1 MTTTQAPEKT
11 PNAFQRGVNA
21 VIDLLSSFFLPI
33 INLLVSVGILKGIR
47 TLLQVS
53 GMVTDDSTTYAIL
66 NAMADSLFYF
76 IPVFLAYTSSKR
88 FDVDTVTAVLLGCIL
103 VYPSITTI
111 MAADAPV
118 YLFGLELSKA
128 TYSSSV
134 IPILLAIYCA
144 SWVQKA
150 CYKIIPET
158 FRGLFTPPIT
168 IIVIVPLTL
177 AVFGPL
183 GTIVGGW
190 LAQGYEAVYNLS
202 PLVAGALIGAF
213 QPFLVILGLHWALFP
228 IAMNNVAVYGFDTIM
243 ALFGGAIFAQGG
255 AALAVALKTK
265 NKKFRSQAI
274 SASLTT
280 LLGITEPAMYGV
292 NLRLK
297 KPMVCACVAGGMWLR
312 RGRPVRLRRH
322 RLRFA
327 RAHHAARLH
336 EPRVR
341 SLLHLAGARLWPRL
355 PVHALRPDRRR
366 DRGRDGGRGA
376 VRLASG
382 LQGHSMSRACG
393 FDRRWCP
400 PGSKAYPSLTIY
412 PLDIV

>member
-33 INLLVSVGILKGIR
+33 INLLVSVGILKGIL

-213 QPFLVILGLHWALFP
+213 QPFLVILGLHWALF
-228 IAMNNVAVYGFDTIM
+228 
-243 ALFGGAIFAQGG
+243 GGAIFAQGG

-297 KPMVCACVAGGMWLR
+297 KPMVCACVAGGIGSAVAGLF
-312 RGRPVRLRRH
+312 GCAGTA
-322 RLRFA
+322 FA
-327 RAHHAARLH
+327 LPALTT
-336 EPRVR
+336 
-341 SLLHLAGARLWPRL
+341 L
-355 PVHALRPDRRR
+355 PVF
-366 DRGRDGGRGA
+366 
-376 VRLASG
+376 
-382 LQGHSMSRACG
+382 MSRAFVPFCI
-393 FDRRWCP
+393 
-400 PGSKAYPSLTIY
+400 SLALAFGLAFLFTLFVPI
-412 PLDIV
+412 DDVTEEEMEAEEQSA

>member
-33 INLLVSVGILKGIR
+33 INLLVSVGILKGIL

-76 IPVFLAYTSSKR
+76 IPVFLAYTSAKR

-168 IIVIVPLTL
+168 IIVIDPLTL

-190 LAQGYEAVYNLS
+190 LAQGYEAVYSLS

-280 LLGITEPAMYGV
+280 LLGITEPAMYGEPAPQEAHG
-292 NLRLK
+292 LR
-297 KPMVCACVAGGMWLR
+297 MRRRRHWLR

-322 RLRFA
+322 RLRSA

-341 SLLHLAGARLWPRL
+341 SLLHLAGTRLWPRL

-366 DRGRDGGRGA
+366 DRGGDGGRGA

-382 LQGHSMSRACG
+382 LQGHSMPRACG
-393 FDRRWCP
+393 LDWRWCP

-412 PLDIV
+412 PLDIA